1 MLPPVVQTQTVS
13 TTPEECSS
21 HIRCKKEPLEESGS
35 PESPSPP
42 PTRLVLRLPSVI
54 EAAIKAEPKV
64 EVERLPTPSS
74 SGDDSVPPS
83 ITSRQSLETI
93 VEAIRHLEGDHLFN
107 DIPSP
112 PGHHRLQVLEEPI
125 QEVPLA
131 LTTKHQTPQRL
142 IRVSKNF

>member
-21 HIRCKKEPLEESGS
+21 ILRCKNEPLEDKGS

-83 ITSRQSLETI
+83 M
-93 VEAIRHLEGDHLFN
+93 
-107 DIPSP
+107 
-112 PGHHRLQVLEEPI
+112 
-125 QEVPLA
+125 
-131 LTTKHQTPQRL
+131 
-142 IRVSKNF
+142 